1 MLWKMPSLGLR
12 LQQPLAF
19 QLWLS
24 QVCLSAP
31 GVGRGKGPVCSQL
44 ALLWYSLN
52 LVFCELES
60 FIETFSFLFFSS
72 LVIPQFGLL
81 SHVSSLRLSS
91 GPSGPVPP
99 LCMQPSSPCSAPTHC
114 WWTQATGPPLRW
126 ESRLGTE
133 SVGSFFLPVMLP
145 SEIPKL
151 PTDPPVRGFPGVWKL
166 LLLHD
171 SLPRTDHCP

>member
-1 MLWKMPSLGLR
+1 MVSNWSLLTVLWKMPSLGLG

-52 LVFCELES
+52 PLFCEPVRLCVSLEPFVGKFS
-60 FIETFSFLFFSS
+60 VSFLFFSS

-81 SHVSSLRLSS
+81 SHVSSLRLST
-91 GPSGPVPP
+91 GHSGPV
-99 LCMQPSSPCSAPTHC
+99 LTLSTDDASCTS
-114 WWTQATGPPLRW
+114 
-126 ESRLGTE
+126 
-133 SVGSFFLPVMLP
+133 LP
-145 SEIPKL
+145 SPRSLVADASVWANSPLAVEIRRVVYVAVVAFFFTSWL
-151 PTDPPVRGFPGVWKL
+151 CCPPIF
-166 LLLHD
+166 
-171 SLPRTDHCP
+171 

>member
-1 MLWKMPSLGLR
+1 MDVNYPGSQGDVVSNWSLLTVLWKMPSLGLG

-81 SHVSSLRLSS
+81 SHVSSLRLST
-91 GPSGPVPP
+91 GHSGPV
-99 LCMQPSSPCSAPTHC
+99 LTLSTDDASCTS
-114 WWTQATGPPLRW
+114 
-126 ESRLGTE
+126 
-133 SVGSFFLPVMLP
+133 LP
-145 SEIPKL
+145 SPRSLVADASVWANSPLAVEIRRVVYVAVVAFFFTSWL
-151 PTDPPVRGFPGVWKL
+151 CCPPIF
-166 LLLHD
+166 
-171 SLPRTDHCP
+171 